1 MKRKALIALIISSC
15 VVVVGCVGLVFWA
28 FAATQVTVKSSLVV
42 SYKPTPQ
49 VVCETSATY
58 QKTTDATATPFQTGN
73 LEFVYGGPDTTR
85 NIEASSDALQLDDT
99 DTYVVFEF
107 TFQNKNL
114 MENYELTIT
123 LTDNGTVS
131 NMTRKYYFGDLSSS
145 NISAK
150 RTTIKNSGIDNSSLS
165 SKKLVLGYQ
174 ETGRIYML
182 LEITSGTVASYLA
195 DNTNKFVFTLTT
207 AEHLEAYLTRN
218 WTSRIGD
225 NTSLGTVT
233 KSIIFTNDSSKI
245 SGLTNSVS
253 VGTNS
258 PTSTAAYTPATGVVD
273 VLAYWGSNK
282 STIVIYSPGI
292 IFAPQDSN
300 SLFTVGL
307 SSSSS
312 GSLSKLTKLDLT
324 NFDTSNVTMMYYMFS
339 YCKSLTSLD
348 VSNFDTSKVTY
359 MQSMFSDCSSLTSL
373 DVSNF
378 DTSNVKNM
386 QYMFSYCKSLT
397 SLDVSNFDTS
407 NVTNMAGM
415 FSNCS
420 SLTSLDLTNFDTSK
434 VTSMQFM
441 FSNCSSLTSLDL
453 SNFNTSKVS
462 LMQDMFNYCSSLTSL
477 DLSSFNTSKV
487 TDMMNMF
494 NNCSK
499 LTSLNLGNFD
509 TSKVT
514 SMQQMFSSCSK
525 LISLDVSNFD
535 TSIVT
540 SMSYM
545 FYYCR
550 SLTSLDVS
558 NFDTSKVTT
567 MQSMFI
573 GCTSLTSLDLGN
585 FNLASCT
592 NFGNMLTSCSALA
605 SITLPY
611 NLQSGYTISLPTST
625 YYHGSAG
632 PYSTIGTATSGT
644 TVACSTASN
653 KVTLTK
659 QS

>member
-99 DTYVVFEF
+99 DTYVLFEF

-182 LEITSGTVASYLA
+182 LEITPGTVASYLA
-195 DNTNKFVFTLTT
+195 DSTNKFAFTLTT
-207 AEHLEAYLTRN
+207 AEHAEPVETVAYLTRN
-218 WTSRIGD
+218 WTSRINED
-225 NTSLGTVT
+225 DDTFMQDYTTTIKFT
-233 KSIIFTNDSSKI
+233 KDESQIA
-245 SGLTNSVS
+245 GLTNSVS

-258 PTSTAAYTPATGVVD
+258 ATSTSAYTATPGVED
-273 VLAYWGSNK
+273 VRAYWGSSI

-292 IFAPQDSN
+292 IFAPEDCSY
-300 SLFTVGL
+300 LFTVDQ
-307 SSSSS
+307 SDSPYRRF
-312 GSLSKLTKLDLT
+312 SKLATLDLS
-324 NFDTSNVTMMYYMFS
+324 NFDTSDVTNMYGMFY
-339 YCKSLTSLD
+339 YCDSLTSLD
-348 VSNFDTSKVTY
+348 VSNFNTSKVTDMSCMFY
-359 MQSMFSDCSSLTSL
+359 ICASLTSLDVSNFETSKVTDMSSMFYDCSSLTSL

-378 DTSNVKNM
+378 NTI
-386 QYMFSYCKSLT
+386 
-397 SLDVSNFDTS
+397 
-407 NVTNMAGM
+407 NVT
-415 FSNCS
+415 
-420 SLTSLDLTNFDTSK
+420 D
-434 VTSMQFM
+434 
-441 FSNCSSLTSLDL
+441 
-453 SNFNTSKVS
+453 
-462 LMQDMFNYCSSLTSL
+462 
-477 DLSSFNTSKV
+477 
-487 TDMMNMF
+487 
-494 NNCSK
+494 
-499 LTSLNLGNFD
+499 
-509 TSKVT
+509 
-514 SMQQMFSSCSK
+514 
-525 LISLDVSNFD
+525 
-535 TSIVT
+535 
-540 SMSYM
+540 MSYM
-545 FYYCR
+545 FCYCSR
-550 SLTSLDVS
+550 FTSL
-558 NFDTSKVTT
+558 N
-567 MQSMFI
+567 I
-573 GCTSLTSLDLGN
+573 GN

-592 NFGNMLTSCSALA
+592 NFGSMLYGCSDLA

-611 NLQSGYTISLPTST
+611 NLKSGYTIDLPRNSGTWQSQI
-625 YYHGSAG
+625 GQF
-632 PYSTIGTATSGT
+632 YSTINSSN
-644 TVACSTASN
+644 CSTETEKILLGYHPAN
-653 KVTLTK
+653 
-659 QS
+659 